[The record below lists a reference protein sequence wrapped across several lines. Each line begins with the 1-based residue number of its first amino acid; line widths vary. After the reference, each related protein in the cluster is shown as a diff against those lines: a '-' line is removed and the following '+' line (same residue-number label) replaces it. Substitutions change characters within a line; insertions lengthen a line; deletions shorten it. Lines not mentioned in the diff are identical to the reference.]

1 MSKTQ
6 KQTTT
11 ELDSFDEEISLWQL
25 LPTGKGHGL
34 SLLKTIVD
42 SILNT
47 NKNKLPSILITGS
60 EGKRTHARAFVR
72 ALGIDDIKEIHGSLL
87 QPVSGVMQY
96 FCSID
101 DTAHI
106 VTDINQIHSLVRLS
120 ICQIIKD
127 HRFYLFD
134 YMKEGINSFEVPG
147 LLVLTEKDINKVADP
162 IVDAVDYIIEIEP
175 YTQQLELIVLQ
186 RLKYCGVEYEKEEVL
201 SQIVRGGDGQLKN
214 IIKFLKLC
222 ITVMKSD
229 GRDDR
234 LMLKDVEKAGRIG

>member
-1 MSKTQ
+1 MTAEVAQ
-6 KQTTT
+6 ELGVHRQT
-11 ELDSFDEEISLWQL
+11 INYWRR
-25 LPTGKGHGL
+25 KGWL
-34 SLLKTIVD
+34 RV
-42 SILNT
+42 
-47 NKNKLPSILITGS
+47 
-60 EGKRTHARAFVR
+60 KR
-72 ALGIDDIKEIHGSLL
+72 
-87 QPVSGVMQY
+87 
-96 FCSID
+96 
-101 DTAHI
+101 
-106 VTDINQIHSLVRLS
+106 
-120 ICQIIKD
+120 
-127 HRFYLFD
+127 D
-134 YMKEGINSFEVPG
+134 YKGWP
-147 LLVLTEKDINKVADP
+147 VLTEKDINKVADP